1 MLNDIG
7 VTVICGAMTCENT
20 RLRLDKNGCAGLR
33 VGEKFGVMRNEPGYR
48 WHGSAVSVNGPA
60 LRHIR
65 TLTGLN
71 ARQLAVEVRVTPDY
85 IRKIEN
91 GISRQVGPALFV
103 RLMTALRI
111 DDRRVLLADP
121 WSEFEAA

>member
-1 MLNDIG
+1 MLNDNRVSILYKPL
-7 VTVICGAMTCENT
+7 TCEKA
-20 RLRLDKNGCAGLR
+20 RLAVDRDSCGPFPVRAKS
-33 VGEKFGVMRNEPGYR
+33 VGMRNDPSSR

-65 TLTGLN
+65 MLTGLN
-71 ARQLAVEVRVTPDY
+71 ARQLAAEVQVTPDY

-91 GISRQVGPALFV
+91 GLSRQVGPALFV

-111 DDRRVLLADP
+111 DDRRVLLSDP
-121 WSEFEAA
+121 WGESEAA

>member
-1 MLNDIG
+1 M
-7 VTVICGAMTCENT
+7 
-20 RLRLDKNGCAGLR
+20 
-33 VGEKFGVMRNEPGYR
+33 
-48 WHGSAVSVNGPA
+48 NGPA

-71 ARQLAVEVRVTPDY
+71 ARQLAVEVGVTPDY

-91 GISRQVGPALFV
+91 GISKQVGPALFV

-121 WSEFEAA
+121 WGGCRSSFSSGAWNQAGWRTSQPAAFCMAHRSRTNSKQANGNCGRCMDGRYSTR